1 VTLATA
7 PDSYGIVGRR
17 WLRVTPAQGL
27 RPSVARSW
35 RAMSRWLLN
44 TFTTWQ
50 LVVLIVGG
58 FAVVGVGGFLLMRKL
73 VPSLG
78 THAESRGLS
87 SAFGISSSLFSF
99 VLAFTI
105 GQLYTNFTRANADAK
120 QEASVLAQVLRT
132 SEGLPGIGVTIRR
145 DALDYAR
152 EVRGHEWTLMEHG
165 NASVPAWQLIDR
177 MYGTLD
183 EARPTSGTNPFF
195 TQMLTRMNDL
205 VVARRTRLDDSN
217 LSLPTIFQVMLLFG
231 AVLAIST
238 TFYFKPF
245 GEGIQVVMIGAA
257 SALVGTAMLV
267 ALMLDYPY
275 SGSIA
280 VPSAPFKVATLE
292 LLSGTSTP

>member
-1 VTLATA
+1 
-7 PDSYGIVGRR
+7 
-17 WLRVTPAQGL
+17 
-27 RPSVARSW
+27 
-35 RAMSRWLLN
+35 MSRWLLN
-44 TFTTWQ
+44 TFPTWG
-50 LVVLIVGG
+50 LVLLIVGG
-58 FAVVGVGGFLLMRKL
+58 FAVVGVGGFLLMRRL
-73 VPSLG
+73 VPSLA
-78 THAESRGLS
+78 THSENRSLS
-87 SAFGISSSLFSF
+87 SAFGISSGLFSF

-132 SEGLPGIGVTIRR
+132 SDGLPGVGVTIHRE
-145 DALDYAR
+145 AMDYAR
-152 EVRGHEWTLMEHG
+152 EVRTNEWAMMERG
-165 NASVPAWQLIDR
+165 RSSVRAWQAIDR
-177 MYGTLD
+177 MYVTL
-183 EARPTSGTNPFF
+183 EASRETSGANPFYSQ
-195 TQMLTRMNDL
+195 TLARMNDL

-231 AVLAIST
+231 ALLALST

-280 VPSAPFKVATLE
+280 VPSTPINAATLV
-292 LLSGTSTP
+292 LLSGTSGV